1 MFGFV
6 SHISLLGF
14 SDECVLASGTLSPIA
29 APDRLVYSLIIL
41 SNRVAVASPDVV
53 PASRST
59 CIRLEKVSTSW
70 ASSEVMEVLADEEL
84 VTRFDHFSDFT
95 VVSYELCYNT
105 TLFLS
110 LILRLRCE

>member
-1 MFGFV
+1 
-6 SHISLLGF
+6 
-14 SDECVLASGTLSPIA
+14 
-29 APDRLVYSLIIL
+29 
-41 SNRVAVASPDVV
+41 
-53 PASRST
+53 
-59 CIRLEKVSTSW
+59 
-70 ASSEVMEVLADEEL
+70 MEVLADEEL